1 MALRVTIRAIRQAS
15 KDIKAAQER
24 LSEAQSEMKSAATA
38 LCEVWKGDAATAFA
52 QEQGVVDNWVTKLF
66 NVVSEIIAAL
76 TTAAEKYEENEENI
90 MSHLRG

>member
-1 MALRVTIRAIRQAS
+1 MARVTIRAIIKAS

-24 LSEAQSEMKSAATA
+24 LNEAKTEMKNAATE

-52 QEQGVVDNWVTKLF
+52 QEQGVLDNWVSKLF

-76 TTAAEKYEENEENI
+76 TTAADKYQANEENI
-90 MSHLRG
+90 MNHLRG